1 MKIELSEEE
10 IKVAIVDYV
19 GSQGISIDPTHTEV
33 ELRAGRGENGMTAT
47 ISIEKPSEATEE
59 VKTEKVTPI
68 KKKEAKADPKD
79 TQEEPDADAD
89 EKEPAANKPLF
100 S

>member
-10 IKVAIVDYV
+10 IKTAIVDYV
-19 GSQGISIDPTHTEV
+19 SSQGISIDSAHAQV

-47 ISIEKPSEATEE
+47 ISIEKPVETAEAP
-59 VKTEKVTPI
+59 KKEKVTPI
-68 KKKEAKADPKD
+68 KKEPNKAKD
-79 TQEEPDADAD
+79 EPQA
-89 EKEPAANKPLF
+89 EKEEKVEAPAANKPLF